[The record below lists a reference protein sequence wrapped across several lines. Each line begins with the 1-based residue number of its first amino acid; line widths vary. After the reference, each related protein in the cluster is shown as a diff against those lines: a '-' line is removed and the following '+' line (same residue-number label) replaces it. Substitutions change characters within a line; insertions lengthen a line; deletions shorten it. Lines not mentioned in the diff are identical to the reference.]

1 LAALAATVPLF
12 GQDALPAKKV
22 RFPSARESAARMTVP
37 EGFEVKVF
45 AAEPDVVNPIGI
57 DFDHKGRAYVLEC
70 LQYPRKAPI
79 GSKGADRI
87 RVYEDTKGTGTA
99 DKVTTF
105 AEGLNLA
112 TGIAVGYGGVF
123 VGEAPYLLFLEDTKG
138 TGKADKKTILL
149 DGFGYQDTH
158 ETLNSFI
165 WGPDGWLYGCHGVF
179 THSRV
184 GKPGT
189 PDKDRVPINAGIWRY
204 HPKTQKFE
212 VFAEGTSNPWGYD
225 YDENGSGFLTACVI
239 PHLFHMIPGGRY
251 IRQAGQNFNPYN
263 YGQIRE
269 ICDHVHYYGGSSHVG
284 NIDPRRFEVGGGHA
298 HSACLIYQGG
308 AYPEKWNGRVFMMNL
323 HGARINTDILKR
335 NGSTYI
341 GSHGED
347 FLVAND
353 PNFRAIQLRTG
364 PDGSIYMT
372 DWYDPQICHNPDPNI
387 WDRETGRI
395 YKVVYKG
402 AKEPQAHERP
412 SVGFDLE
419 KLTSEKLVELLK
431 DNNSWW
437 WRQAL
442 LILQER
448 GDKSVAPN
456 LKEIIQKSNDPRHSL
471 RALWALY
478 DIGSF
483 NESFGQELLDH
494 ANPWIRAWSVRF
506 LGEERKRL
514 EGPTFMKLVDLAEK
528 DTSPDVRVQLASAW
542 QKLGPHFPP
551 KYNRTLLEAL
561 MLRNDAVDPT
571 IPLMI
576 WIAYEPL
583 VVKNQEAILP
593 WLKEHTATYPM
604 FREYPI
610 VRDWIIPRVLRRLV
624 ATGQSSDLEAA
635 LALLIKLRDDHAF
648 RAGLDG
654 MLEALRGRR
663 MDAPKHWSE
672 LAKRGAGRTAQA
684 VTLNRHIQRLGAHFG
699 EVEAVYFFEKEAA
712 TARDDSIQIEAI
724 QALGLARLAS
734 SVDPLLRLSCGSASD
749 AVKREALRAL
759 AGYDSPKIPDA
770 LLADWSKRPAALRT
784 EVVGML
790 CGRKMWAS
798 ALIDALK
805 KGTITKQ
812 DLSENDVRRILA
824 HNDAEL
830 TKKLESVWGKL
841 RERTPAK
848 VEEAI
853 AKLRGQLAEHP
864 GDRKAGRAVFEKNC
878 MVCHKL
884 RGEGHEVGPDLTG
897 ANRRDIEYLLVNII
911 DPNRVVGRDYYTATV
926 VDKSGRSLSGL
937 LAEDTPEKV
946 VLKGENAKLTVIP
959 RAEIE
964 AFQVEERSLMP
975 EGLPEKMSEK
985 DFRDLIS
992 YLMED
997 QYLTRGLITGPYKMA
1012 LDGSGPIEEAA
1023 DPLKTPDVKWKPFEV
1038 GASGLMD
1045 MEKLKVQAPPT
1056 DSTAYVY
1063 FEVVSPRAMKTSLE
1077 LAAREDIK
1085 VWMNGKAIHRRTGS
1099 YEPHRVPVELKEGTN
1114 KLMFKVHNIYGTS
1127 WLWARLID
1135 PERGLEIK
1143 RLDKP

>member
-1 LAALAATVPLF
+1 
-12 GQDALPAKKV
+12 
-22 RFPSARESAARMTVP
+22 MTVP

-57 DFDHKGRAYVLEC
+57 DFDHKGRVYVLEC
-70 LQYPRKAPI
+70 LQYPKKAPI

-87 RVYEDTKGTGTA
+87 RVYEDTKGTGVA

-105 AEGLNLA
+105 ADGLNLA
-112 TGIAVGYGGVF
+112 TGIAVGHGGVF

-138 TGKADKKTILL
+138 TGKADKRTVLL

-239 PHLFHMIPGGRY
+239 PHLFHIVPGGLY
-251 IRQAGQNFNPYN
+251 IRQAGQNFNPYA

-269 ICDHVHYYGGSSHVG
+269 ICDHVHYFGGSSHEG
-284 NIDPRRFEVGGGHA
+284 NIDPRRFAFGGGHA
-298 HSACLIYQGG
+298 HSGCLIYQGG

-341 GSHGED
+341 GGHGED

-395 YKVVYKG
+395 YKVGYKAG
-402 AKEPQAHERP
+402 GDRQPP
-412 SVGFDLE
+412 GDLTLRSSAE
-419 KLTSEKLVELLK
+419 LVDLLK
-431 DNNSWW
+431 DKNSWW

-448 GDKSVAPN
+448 GDKSVAPK
-456 LKEIIQKSNDPRHSL
+456 LQEMVSKSEDHRHAL
-471 RALWALY
+471 RALWALNN
-478 DIGSF
+478 IGAF
-483 NESFGQELLDH
+483 DEEFGREVLSY
-494 ANPWIRAWSVRF
+494 ANSYVRAWAVRL
-506 LGEERKRL
+506 LGQ
-514 EGPTFMKLVDLAEK
+514 VDVKLAEATQK
-528 DTSPDVRVQLASAW
+528 QMLVVAQKETSPDVRLQLALTC
-542 QKLGPHFPP
+542 Q
-551 KYNRTLLEAL
+551 RTRRHSDPTELLQAL
-561 MLRNDAVDPT
+561 MLYDEDAKDPV

-576 WIAYEPL
+576 WVAYEPY
-583 VVKNQEAILP
+583 VVDKYKAIFP
-593 WLKEHTATYPM
+593 WLGEQGSKHEL
-604 FREYPI
+604 I
-610 VRDWIIPRVLRRLV
+610 RDYVWPRALRRLV
-624 ATGQSSDLEAA
+624 STGDAKHLNIA
-635 LALLIKLRDDHAF
+635 LAAVESKAF
-648 RAGLDG
+648 TSDVWHSGLDG
-654 MLEALRGRR
+654 ILVALKGRR
-663 MDAPKHWSE
+663 LPPPPMWKYLKDRIEKEPALDPILESQGRLLGLHFGDEKAINETEKLASDSNAPHEWRIASLQG
-672 LAKRGAGRTAQA
+672 LALARSPSSVEPLLQLACADVRVIGWGDQA
-684 VTLNRHIQRLGAHFG
+684 VEIR
-699 EVEAVYFFEKEAA
+699 
-712 TARDDSIQIEAI
+712 
-724 QALGLARLAS
+724 
-734 SVDPLLRLSCGSASD
+734 
-749 AVKREALRAL
+749 REALRAL
-759 AGYDSPKIPDA
+759 AVFDSDKIGTTI
-770 LLADWSKRPAALRT
+770 LAKWSKVPPTLRM
-784 EVVGML
+784 EIVGML
-790 CGRKMWAS
+790 CGRKNWAG
-798 ALIDALK
+798 ALLDALK
-805 KGTITKQ
+805 KGTLTKQ
-812 DLSENDVRRILA
+812 DLSENDVRRIIA

-830 TKKLESVWGKL
+830 TKKVEAIWGKL
-841 RERTPAK
+841 RERTPEK
-848 VEEAI
+848 IEEAI

-864 GDRKAGRAVFEKNC
+864 GDRKVGATVFEKNC

-884 RGEGHEVGPDLTG
+884 RGQGFEVGPDLTG
-897 ANRRDIEYLLVNII
+897 ANRRDIEYLLINII

-937 LAEDTPEKV
+937 LAEDTPQRV
-946 VLKGENAKLTVIP
+946 VLKGENAKLTTIP
-959 RAEIE
+959 RNEID

-985 DFRDLIS
+985 DFRDLIA

-997 QYLTRGLITGPYKMA
+997 PYLTRGLITGPYKMA
-1012 LDGSGPIEEAA
+1012 LDGKGPIEESA

-1038 GASGLMD
+1038 GVSGRLD
-1045 MEKLKVQAPPT
+1045 MEKLKVLAPPT
-1056 DSTAYVY
+1056 DSTAYIY
-1063 FEVVSPRAMKTSLE
+1063 FEVVSPKALKTAIE
-1077 LAAREDIK
+1077 LAAKEDVKI
-1085 VWMNGKAIHRRTGS
+1085 WLNGKEIHRRTGS
-1099 YEPHRVPVELKEGTN
+1099 FEPHRVPVELKEGTN
-1114 KLMFKVHNIYGTS
+1114 KLLFKLHNIYGPS
-1127 WLWARLID
+1127 WMWARLID
-1135 PERGLEIK
+1135 PERALEVKGLK
-1143 RLDKP
+1143 AP

>member
-1 LAALAATVPLF
+1 
-12 GQDALPAKKV
+12 
-22 RFPSARESAARMTVP
+22 M
-37 EGFEVKVF
+37 
-45 AAEPDVVNPIGI
+45 I
-57 DFDHKGRAYVLEC
+57 
-70 LQYPRKAPI
+70 RK
-79 GSKGADRI
+79 S
-87 RVYEDTKGTGTA
+87 
-99 DKVTTF
+99 
-105 AEGLNLA
+105 
-112 TGIAVGYGGVF
+112 
-123 VGEAPYLLFLEDTKG
+123 
-138 TGKADKKTILL
+138 
-149 DGFGYQDTH
+149 
-158 ETLNSFI
+158 
-165 WGPDGWLYGCHGVF
+165 
-179 THSRV
+179 
-184 GKPGT
+184 
-189 PDKDRVPINAGIWRY
+189 
-204 HPKTQKFE
+204 
-212 VFAEGTSNPWGYD
+212 
-225 YDENGSGFLTACVI
+225 DE
-239 PHLFHMIPGGRY
+239 
-251 IRQAGQNFNPYN
+251 
-263 YGQIRE
+263 
-269 ICDHVHYYGGSSHVG
+269 
-284 NIDPRRFEVGGGHA
+284 
-298 HSACLIYQGG
+298 
-308 AYPEKWNGRVFMMNL
+308 
-323 HGARINTDILKR
+323 
-335 NGSTYI
+335 
-341 GSHGED
+341 
-347 FLVAND
+347 
-353 PNFRAIQLRTG
+353 
-364 PDGSIYMT
+364 
-372 DWYDPQICHNPDPNI
+372 
-387 WDRETGRI
+387 
-395 YKVVYKG
+395 
-402 AKEPQAHERP
+402 
-412 SVGFDLE
+412 
-419 KLTSEKLVELLK
+419 
-431 DNNSWW
+431 
-437 WRQAL
+437 
-442 LILQER
+442 
-448 GDKSVAPN
+448 
-456 LKEIIQKSNDPRHSL
+456 PRHAL

-551 KYNRTLLEAL
+551 KYNRSLLEAL
-561 MLRNDAVDPT
+561 MLRSEDAGDPT
-571 IPLMI
+571 IPLMT

-593 WLKEHTATYPM
+593 WLEEHVAKYA
-604 FREYPI
+604 I
-610 VRDWIIPRVLRRLV
+610 VRDQIVPRVLRRLV
-624 ATGQSSDLEAA
+624 ATGKAFDLESAVGLLTRLKDVRA
-635 LALLIKLRDDHAF
+635 LGS
-648 RAGLDG
+648 GLDG
-654 MLEALRGRR
+654 LLEALRGRR
-663 MDAPKHWSE
+663 LDAPKNWSD
-672 LAKRGAGRTAQA
+672 LAKHAATFTAD
-684 VTLNRHIQRLGAHFG
+684 VETVNRRIQRLGAHFG
-699 EVEAVYFFEKEAA
+699 AADAVAFFEKEAA
-712 TARDDSIQIEAI
+712 SAADDARRVESI
-724 QALGLARLAS
+724 QALGLARLPS
-734 SVDPLLRLSCGSASD
+734 SVDPLLRLTCGSASGN
-749 AVKREALRAL
+749 VKREALRAL
-759 AGYDSPKIPDA
+759 AGYDSEKISAA
-770 LLADWSKRPAALRT
+770 LLTDWSKQPADLRT

-830 TKKLESVWGKL
+830 TKKVESVWGKL
-841 RERTPAK
+841 RERTPEK

-853 AKLRGQLAEHP
+853 VKLRNQLGEHP

-897 ANRRDIEYLLVNII
+897 ANRRDIEYLLINII

-1012 LDGSGPIEEAA
+1012 LDGSGPIEEAT

-1038 GASGLMD
+1038 GVSGVMD

-1063 FEVVSPRAMKTSLE
+1063 FEVAAPRAMKTSLE

-1085 VWMNGKAIHRRTGS
+1085 VWVNGKAIHRRTGS

-1114 KLMFKVHNIYGTS
+1114 RLMFKVHNIYGTS

-1135 PERGLEIK
+1135 PERALEVKHIS
-1143 RLDKP
+1143 KPQ